1 MILAIDTA
9 TRWTGLAL
17 HDGFTVRAEFG
28 WAVNKKQTV
37 ELAPRIAGLLQ
48 GQEIDPAALKGI
60 AVAIG
65 PGSYTGLRIGLA
77 IAKGLALVH
86 DLPLIGVPTL
96 DVTAAGIPISAA
108 PALVVTVEA
117 GRQRVIAGGY
127 EAHDGRWQAAA
138 APEILTWDVLLAGL
152 RAPTA
157 IAGEISPEAREKIKN
172 QSVFGLL
179 VQPAAGVRRAGW
191 LAELG
196 WERLR
201 AGRLDDAAALTPTY
215 LRRPDGS

>member
-157 IAGEISPEAREKIKN
+157 IAGEISPEARE
-172 QSVFGLL
+172 
-179 VQPAAGVRRAGW
+179 
-191 LAELG
+191 
-196 WERLR
+196 
-201 AGRLDDAAALTPTY
+201 
-215 LRRPDGS
+215 